1 MRSYIRHPS
10 DIPIQIDLTTEKNMQ
25 GKAAS
30 EAVSAETSD
39 QTQGQQLSNI
49 SHGGLA
55 FNAERPLETGAVIT
69 LKISSVQPA
78 FEAEG
83 LVTHCSREGQHY
95 VIGIEFI
102 SKDSLFVA
110 RMVEQ
115 VCHIEHYKRA
125 IAEKEGRHLSGEE
138 AAKEWIERY
147 AASFP
152 QWATN

>member
-10 DIPIQIDLTTEKNMQ
+10 DIPIQIDANSETTVAI
-25 GKAAS
+25 GR
-30 EAVSAETSD
+30 AE
-39 QTQGQQLSNI
+39 GQQLSNV

-55 FNAERPLETGAVIT
+55 FNASRSFATGSVIT
-69 LKISSVQPA
+69 LKINVVQPA

-83 LVTHCSREGQHY
+83 LVTHCDQEGEHY
-95 VIGIEFI
+95 VIGIEFL

-115 VCHIEHYKRA
+115 ICHIEHYKR
-125 IAEKEGRHLSGEE
+125 EVSQSEGRELTGEE

-152 QWATN
+152 QWQANS

>member
-10 DIPIQIDLTTEKNMQ
+10 DIPIQIDV
-25 GKAAS
+25 AS
-30 EAVSAETSD
+30 EKKPVSAPANA
-39 QTQGQQLSNI
+39 QLLSNI

-55 FNAERPLETGAVIT
+55 FNAAKPIDTGTVIK
-69 LKISSVQPA
+69 LKIDYVQPS

-83 LVTHCSREGQHY
+83 LVTHCDREAEHY

-102 SKDSLFVA
+102 SKDILFVA

-115 VCHIEHYKRA
+115 VCHIEHYKQEVA
-125 IAEKEGRHLSGEE
+125 ANEGRILTGEE
-138 AAKEWIERY
+138 AAREWIELY

-152 QWATN
+152 QWQVNG

>member
-10 DIPIQIDLTTEKNMQ
+10 DIPIQIDVDNEKTVAIGQ
-25 GKAAS
+25 AK
-30 EAVSAETSD
+30 
-39 QTQGQQLSNI
+39 GQQLSNI

-55 FNAERPLETGAVIT
+55 FNASRAFATGAVIS
-69 LKISSVQPA
+69 LKISVVQPA
-78 FEAEG
+78 FEAKG
-83 LVTHCSREGQHY
+83 LVTHCAQEGEHY

-115 VCHIEHYKRA
+115 ICHIEHYKREVA
-125 IAEKEGRHLSGEE
+125 KNEGRELTGEE

-152 QWATN
+152 QWQANS

>member
-10 DIPIQIDLTTEKNMQ
+10 DIPIQIDVDNEKTVAIRQ
-25 GKAAS
+25 
-30 EAVSAETSD
+30 AE
-39 QTQGQQLSNI
+39 GQQLSNI

-55 FNAERPLETGAVIT
+55 FNASRSFAAGDVIS
-69 LKISSVQPA
+69 LKINVVQPA

-83 LVTHCSREGQHY
+83 LVTHCAQEGEHY

-115 VCHIEHYKRA
+115 ICHIEHYKREV
-125 IAEKEGRHLSGEE
+125 AESEGRELTGEE
-138 AAKEWIERY
+138 AAKEWIERH

-152 QWATN
+152 QWQVNS